1 MRRVAFNAN
10 YDIEQMTISENDE
23 ISRQIS
29 IEIFSLQMKLS
40 TMKLE
45 KSDEKID
52 VANATC
58 QIILNQKN

>member
-1 MRRVAFNAN
+1 MRRITFNAN
-10 YDIEQMTISENDE
+10 YDIEQITISENDE

-29 IEIFSLQMKLS
+29 VEIFSLQMKLS

-45 KSDEKID
+45 ENDEKID